1 MTVLALEKVTTRPWG
16 PPLLEAIDI
25 ALEAGEILGVVGPN
39 GAGKSSLLR
48 LVSGDLPAHA
58 GTISF
63 LGKPLA
69 QWALRERACRLAVL
83 PQLSQLD
90 FPYTVEEVVGLGR
103 TPHETGSASD
113 REIVREAMAALDVD
127 ALRHRRYTELS
138 GGERQRAQLARV
150 FAQVWRPGERL
161 LLLDEP
167 TSALDLAH
175 QQQVMAVVT
184 ALAAS
189 GCTVV
194 MVVHDINLLAAHADR
209 LLALHRGRTYA
220 LGPPREVINEALFRD
235 VFDARVHLGRHPVSG
250 EPLVLSA

>member
-1 MTVLALEKVTTRPWG
+1 VTVLALDKVTTRPWG
-16 PPLLEAIDI
+16 PPLLQAIDL
-25 ALEAGEILGVVGPN
+25 ALEAGEVLGVMGPN
-39 GAGKSSLLR
+39 GAGKSSLLK
-48 LVSGDLPAHA
+48 LVSGDMPAHA

-63 LGKPLA
+63 LGKPLSR
-69 QWALRERACRLAVL
+69 WTLRERARRLAVL

-103 TPHETGSASD
+103 TPHDTGRAGD
-113 REIVREAMAALDVD
+113 REIVCEAMAAFDVT

-175 QQQVMAVVT
+175 QQQVMAVV
-184 ALAAS
+184 AELAAT
-189 GCTVV
+189 GCAVV
-194 MVVHDINLLAAHADR
+194 MVVHDVNLLAAHADR
-209 LLALHRGRTYA
+209 LLALHRGQAYA
-220 LGPPREVINEALFRD
+220 LGTPREVISETLFRE
-235 VFDARVHLGRHPVSG
+235 VFAARVHLGRHPVSG
-250 EPLVLSA
+250 DPLVLSP